1 MQCGEPDSGI
11 QRKNGSRFFLT
22 EINAI
27 ANSTWLLQR
36 FVKAL
41 YVIPSMLTRK
51 EPECRMVRKLEGQE
65 QSF

>member
-41 YVIPSMLTRK
+41 YVILQ
-51 EPECRMVRKLEGQE
+51 C
-65 QSF
+65 